1 MEEDLVKKM
10 REYDNAKDTLQKK
23 MLEDIQQ

>member
-1 MEEDLVKKM
+1 MEEDLMKKM
-10 REYDNAKDTLQKK
+10 REFDNAKETLQKK